1 MTRTLLPAAAHLVCQ
16 HGSHVL
22 LLKRSLKTNVWPHY
36 WAFPGWKIEDG
47 ELFRECALREASE
60 EVGIVTSAYAINME
74 TIVMT
79 RTVQGTKLNYFAR
92 VDTFENAPENLEPN
106 LIDDIAWFP
115 IAELPEPMIPHHK
128 IALESLLAWKGY
140 TEFDIAP

>member
-22 LLKRSLKTNVWPHY
+22 LLKRSLKTNVWPRY
-36 WAFPGWKIEDG
+36 WAFPGGKIDDG

-92 VDTFENAPENLEPN
+92 VENFENAPENLEPD
-106 LIDDIAWFP
+106 LADEIGWFP
-115 IAELPEPMIPHHK
+115 ISELPEPMIPHHK
-128 IALESLLAWKGY
+128 IALEALLA
-140 TEFDIAP
+140 